1 MNSTLTGTARRFG
14 LTLAVAGIAALGGI
28 AVAPAASAAQD
39 SGVVLRDG
47 NNGPDAFVEL
57 EHGKMPVF
65 ECDPTK
71 PNKQHNNC
79 IDVSGPTRF

>member
-1 MNSTLTGTARRFG
+1 MITTITPLRRVAV
-14 LTLAVAGIAALGGI
+14 TLAMAGVAAFG
-28 AVAPAASAAQD
+28 AVAIAPAAFAAED

-57 EHGKMPVF
+57 DHGKMPVF

-71 PNKQHNNC
+71 PNQRHNNC
-79 IDVSGPTRF
+79 IDVTGATRF